1 MIRIIILD
9 DKKGGDEMIP
19 LEDEVTEYKSVLTD
33 GLKKE
38 VLAFAN
44 TAGGNIYIG
53 VADDGRV
60 IGVENQDEVMLQSSS
75 MLRDSIHPD
84 IMMFVSI
91 RAEELEGREVVHI
104 AVSEGT
110 NKPYYLIKNG
120 LKPSGVYVRQGSAS
134 VQASAEQIRRMIKQ
148 TDGDVYED
156 NTSLEQELT
165 FQKTKEIFQAHQLKF
180 GTQQMKTLGVVR
192 QDHSFTNLALLL
204 SDQCPFT
211 IKAAVFQGKDQAEF
225 KDRREFEGP
234 LLKQLEDCYTFLQLN
249 NPVAAM
255 FHGLYRQDEKSYPD
269 DAIREAL
276 LNCIVHR
283 DYSYSASTLISI
295 YSDRMEFVS
304 IGGLLPGVQKEDVLL
319 GLSVCRNRKLA
330 DIFYRLDLIE
340 AYGTGLLKI
349 KNAYRK
355 SASKPELLV
364 TQNAFKIILPKMIR
378 KNEKK
383 DEKKVEA
390 SHRGRKRSSR
400 MIMGI
405 LSLREKQSEIT
416 RKDVEAALQ
425 VSSATAARY
434 LREMVQEGKL
444 HRMGKGRETRY
455 SFA

>member
-1 MIRIIILD
+1 M
-9 DKKGGDEMIP
+9 
-19 LEDEVTEYKSVLTD
+19 
-33 GLKKE
+33 
-38 VLAFAN
+38 
-44 TAGGNIYIG
+44 
-53 VADDGRV
+53 
-60 IGVENQDEVMLQSSS
+60 
-75 MLRDSIHPD
+75 
-84 IMMFVSI
+84 
-91 RAEELEGREVVHI
+91 
-104 AVSEGT
+104 
-110 NKPYYLIKNG
+110 
-120 LKPSGVYVRQGSAS
+120 
-134 VQASAEQIRRMIKQ
+134 
-148 TDGDVYED
+148 
-156 NTSLEQELT
+156 
-165 FQKTKEIFQAHQLKF
+165 
-180 GTQQMKTLGVVR
+180 
-192 QDHSFTNLALLL
+192 
-204 SDQCPFT
+204 
-211 IKAAVFQGKDQAEF
+211 
-225 KDRREFEGP
+225 
-234 LLKQLEDCYTFLQLN
+234 KQLEDCYTFLQLN

-400 MIMGI
+400 MIIGI

>member
-1 MIRIIILD
+1 MTF
-9 DKKGGDEMIP
+9 E
-19 LEDEVTEYKSVLTD
+19 
-33 GLKKE
+33 
-38 VLAFAN
+38 
-44 TAGGNIYIG
+44 
-53 VADDGRV
+53 
-60 IGVENQDEVMLQSSS
+60 
-75 MLRDSIHPD
+75 
-84 IMMFVSI
+84 
-91 RAEELEGREVVHI
+91 
-104 AVSEGT
+104 
-110 NKPYYLIKNG
+110 
-120 LKPSGVYVRQGSAS
+120 GVYVRQGSAS
-134 VQASAEQIRRMIKQ
+134 VQASAEQIRQMIKQ
-148 TDGDVYED
+148 TDGDVFED

-180 GTQQMKTLGVVR
+180 ETQQMKTLGVER

-211 IKAAVFQGKDQAEF
+211 IKAAVFQGNDQTEF

-249 NPVAAM
+249 NPVAAT

-283 DYSYSASTLISI
+283 DYSFSASTLISI
-295 YSDRMEFVS
+295 YNDRMEFVS

-319 GLSVCRNRKLA
+319 GLSVCRNKRLA

-355 SASKPELLV
+355 SVAKPEILV
-364 TQNAFKIILPKMIR
+364 TQNAFKIILPKMTR
-378 KNEKK
+378 K
-383 DEKKVEA
+383 DEKKENEKETTIK
-390 SHRGRKRSSR
+390 SHSARSRSSR
-400 MIMGI
+400 KMADV
-405 LSLREKQSEIT
+405 LSLREKKSEIT
-416 RKDVEAALQ
+416 RKDVEMALQ

-444 HRMGKGRETRY
+444 HRMGKGKDTRY

>member
-1 MIRIIILD
+1 MIS
-9 DKKGGDEMIP
+9 

-53 VADDGRV
+53 VANDGRV

-84 IMMFVSI
+84 IMMFVNI
-91 RAEELEGREVVHI
+91 QAEELEGKKVVHI

-134 VQASAEQIRRMIKQ
+134 VQASTEQIRQMIKQ
-148 TDGDVYED
+148 TDGDVFED
-156 NTSLEQELT
+156 NTSLNQELT
-165 FQKTKEIFQAHQLKF
+165 FKKTREVFARHQLKL
-180 GTQQMKTLGVVR
+180 GKQQMKSLGIER
-192 QDHSFTNLALLL
+192 QDGSYTNLALLL
-204 SDQCPFT
+204 SDQCQFT
-211 IKAAVFQGKDQAEF
+211 IKTAVFQGTDQTDF
-225 KDRREFEGP
+225 KDRKEFKGP
-234 LLKQLEDCYTFLQLN
+234 LLKQLEECYTFLQLN
-249 NPVAAM
+249 NPVSAT
-255 FHGLYRQDEKSYPD
+255 FHGIYRHDEKSYPD

-295 YSDRMEFVS
+295 YSDRIEFVS

-319 GLSVCRNRKLA
+319 GLSVCRNKKMA

-349 KNAYRK
+349 KNAYRD
-355 SASKPELLV
+355 STNQPQLLV
-364 TQNAFKIILPKMIR
+364 TQNAFKMVLPKRMKR
-378 KNEKK
+378 EEKK
-383 DEKKVEA
+383 EKKAGSFSRSHSSNVVE
-390 SHRGRKRSSR
+390 R
-400 MIMGI
+400 I
-405 LSLREKQSEIT
+405 LSLKEKKTEVT
-416 RKDVEAALQ
+416 RKDVEKTLRI
-425 VSSATAARY
+425 STATAARY
-434 LREMVQEGKL
+434 LRELVQEGKI
-444 HRMGKGRETRY
+444 HRMGKGKDTRY